1 MSLGNN
7 IYDALGEK
15 GHPYQSTSAKMGK
28 SGKALLIRYSRNL
41 LITLQA
47 LGYNHMKQSK
57 KTLLL
62 KKRSH
67 RINGCQLELLLPSKK
82 KCNEY
87 LNQSFSSLHIWSY
100 LVAISG

>member
-41 LITLQA
+41 FITLHA

-62 KKRSH
+62 KK
-67 RINGCQLELLLPSKK
+67 KK
-82 KCNEY
+82 SPDKW
-87 LNQSFSSLHIWSY
+87 LSVG
-100 LVAISG
+100 VAFTIQKEMQ